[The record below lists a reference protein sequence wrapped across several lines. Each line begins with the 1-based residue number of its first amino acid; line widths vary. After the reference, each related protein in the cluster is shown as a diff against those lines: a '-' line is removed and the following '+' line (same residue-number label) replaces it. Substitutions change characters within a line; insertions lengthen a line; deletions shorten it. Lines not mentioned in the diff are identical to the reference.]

1 MKERKYPIVNI
12 GTVSILTIFVILCM
26 VTFAT
31 LSYMSAGHDQELGQN
46 IADRTRAY
54 YKATA
59 SAAGK
64 IAETDHRWNQAYEE
78 DPSHFAGQE
87 ASFSI
92 PIDEGSALEV
102 SLISTSPEEND
113 GKLYRITRYAKVSTA
128 DWEGDDTL
136 NLMKPEKE

>member
-1 MKERKYPIVNI
+1 MKQGKYPIVNI

-31 LSYMSAGHDQELGQN
+31 LSYMSASHDQELGQK
-46 IADRTRAY
+46 IADRTTAY
-54 YKATA
+54 YKASA
-59 SAAGK
+59 SASEK
-64 IAETDHRWNQAYEE
+64 IAETDSRWNQAYEE

-87 ASFSI
+87 VSFSI
-92 PIDEGSALEV
+92 PVDEGSALEV
-102 SLISTSPEEND
+102 SLLSTVPEDND